1 MLEAG
6 ALFGEAGL
14 VALHRAAPAG
24 TSAADVRRLLAEQP
38 GLLPPYPETVDAVS
52 DAMSLP
58 RPAPP
63 PPPPP
68 RPRALGGADRACRF
82 CPLDGE
88 SDLCVLDGES
98 DLCVLAGHIL

>member
-52 DAMSLP
+52 AAMPLP

-63 PPPPP
+63 RPAPPHRGPGLSGAQIV
-68 RPRALGGADRACRF
+68 RAGSAHLMGRVTYVCLMGRVTYVC
-82 CPLDGE
+82 
-88 SDLCVLDGES
+88 
-98 DLCVLAGHIL
+98 